1 MPLHNIRYDTSKL
14 QVNKESHAKSLNDKN
29 DDCSSLWIEVDVLK
43 TIKHENSKVE
53 EIESHSFANFVD
65 CSSYGR
71 NKYYEYT

>member
-14 QVNKESHAKSLNDKN
+14 QVNKESHANSLNDEN
-29 DDCSSLWIEVDVLK
+29 NNRSCLWIEVNVLK
-43 TIKHENSKVE
+43 TIKHQNSKVE

-65 CSSYGR
+65 CFSYGR